1 MALLELLD
9 GLTSLE
15 IHNDLQ
21 HEITVATAGVHAVT
35 LGKLHTCVSTD
46 LPVNK
51 NKNAVDTKIA
61 SIPTP
66 PTPLTFSRR
75 A

>member
-21 HEITVATAGVHAVT
+21 HKITVATAGVHT

-46 LPVNK
+46 LPVHK